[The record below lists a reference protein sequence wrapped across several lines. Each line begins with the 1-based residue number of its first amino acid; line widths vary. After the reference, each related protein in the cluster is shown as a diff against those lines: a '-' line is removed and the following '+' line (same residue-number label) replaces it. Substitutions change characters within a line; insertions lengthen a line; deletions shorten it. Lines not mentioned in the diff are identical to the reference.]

1 MNNAEEIKNKYR
13 AMLTDMASNA
23 AAIDCSFEF
32 EIGSLLCFH
41 GGAVYN
47 GYSTNYS
54 NHNYVTGKYMV
65 AAESIG
71 QFVFDEPAPA
81 IDKFLEIL
89 GFGFLKDHSLGVN
102 DDS

>member
-1 MNNAEEIKNKYR
+1 MNNTEEIKNKYR
-13 AMLTDMASNA
+13 AMLTDMAANA

-47 GYSTNYS
+47 GYGPDSS
-54 NHNYVTGKYMV
+54 NHDYITGKYMV

-71 QFVFDEPAPA
+71 QFVFDDYGLA
-81 IDKFLEIL
+81 IEKFLEIL
-89 GFGFLKDHSLGVN
+89 EFGFLKDHNVKS
-102 DDS
+102 